1 LPAANIAA
9 AGATTFCEG
18 GSVVLQANTGVGLT
32 YQWLNGTT
40 AIAGASSAS
49 HTANQTG
56 SYSVVVTNANGCSA
70 TSAATAVTVN
80 TLPAANIAAAGATTF
95 CEGGSVVLQAN
106 TGVGLT
112 YQWLNGTT
120 AIAGANSASYTANQ
134 TGSYSVVVTNA
145 NGCSATSA
153 ATAVTVNTLPAAN
166 IAAAG
171 ATTFCEGGSVVLQAN
186 TGVGLTYQWLNGTT
200 AIAGASS
207 ASYTA
212 NQTGSYS
219 VVVTNANGCSATS
232 TATAVTVN
240 TLPTIHV
247 SSPDGLRLNPATQ
260 VLLQANSSGSLI
272 TWYKDGNIVG
282 SGASLMVTSNGN
294 YKAIATQQECSA
306 ESEVMAVTSNVS
318 PTISFTTDAA
328 EYTAIATILMSADAS
343 DSDGSIAIVEF
354 YLDGIKVGETSI
366 QPYSFELPNMSAGT
380 YQLKAIA
387 IDQEGAKSE
396 STVVQ
401 VVVKDP
407 IQTSVLEETMR
418 TIELFPNPFR
428 ETSRIRLDGNG
439 TYELFTIDNHL
450 MESGQVNQ
458 EVEIGSAL
466 SSGVYL
472 LKVRVGDQ
480 FKTYKLIKQ

>member
-1 LPAANIAA
+1 
-9 AGATTFCEG
+9 
-18 GSVVLQANTGVGLT
+18 
-32 YQWLNGTT
+32 
-40 AIAGASSAS
+40 
-49 HTANQTG
+49 
-56 SYSVVVTNANGCSA
+56 
-70 TSAATAVTVN
+70 
-80 TLPAANIAAAGATTF
+80 
-95 CEGGSVVLQAN
+95 
-106 TGVGLT
+106 
-112 YQWLNGTT
+112 
-120 AIAGANSASYTANQ
+120 
-134 TGSYSVVVTNA
+134 
-145 NGCSATSA
+145 
-153 ATAVTVNTLPAAN
+153 
-166 IAAAG
+166 
-171 ATTFCEGGSVVLQAN
+171 EGGSVVLQAN

-240 TLPTIHV
+240 TLPTIQV

-272 TWYKDGNIVG
+272 TWYKDGNMVG